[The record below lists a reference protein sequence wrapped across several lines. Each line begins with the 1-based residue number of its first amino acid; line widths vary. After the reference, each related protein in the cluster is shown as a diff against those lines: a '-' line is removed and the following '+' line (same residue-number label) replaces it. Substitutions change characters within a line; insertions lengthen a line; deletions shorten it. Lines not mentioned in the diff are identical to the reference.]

1 MPTAWIVHP
10 PRACAL
16 AWLLAWPLTTLTLLI
31 WPQIGYAV
39 GLSGMLHAGAL
50 VLAVHLLF
58 KHIRVPKARRWGG
71 LLLLAVLA
79 KLALEQGWS
88 QPVAWDPGND
98 MSVVLA
104 AHLAGGLWGLVL
116 GLATIPVSLGHM
128 DGHEMVKFMS
138 WAQGI
143 FTLDPA
149 ASSQVAGMHPVFKA
163 HLVLGL
169 TILLV
174 FPFTRLVH
182 MLSVPLRYLT
192 RPGYQIVRSRRRRP
206 LEARRRSFD
215 KRQGPSAP
223 TTPAE

>member
-1 MPTAWIVHP
+1 MRPSVRDWLLLCALHGVASMLLWWAGDNLVETLTFRSDGWINRPWTLWTTAWVHMNTPHLIGNQLALGALTATAWIVHP

-39 GLSGMLHAGAL
+39 GLSGLLHAGAL

-116 GLATIPVSLGHM
+116 GLATAWP
-128 DGHEMVKFMS
+128 
-138 WAQGI
+138 
-143 FTLDPA
+143 PA
-149 ASSQVAGMHPVFKA
+149 GRHWTNQKPSSGA
-163 HLVLGL
+163 
-169 TILLV
+169 T
-174 FPFTRLVH
+174 
-182 MLSVPLRYLT
+182 
-192 RPGYQIVRSRRRRP
+192 
-206 LEARRRSFD
+206 
-215 KRQGPSAP
+215 
-223 TTPAE
+223 